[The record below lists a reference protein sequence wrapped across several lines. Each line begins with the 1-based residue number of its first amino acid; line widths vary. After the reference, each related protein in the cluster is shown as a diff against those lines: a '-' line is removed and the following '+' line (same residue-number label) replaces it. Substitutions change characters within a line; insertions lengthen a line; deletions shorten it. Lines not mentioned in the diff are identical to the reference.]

1 LDDLVLSAAVI
12 GGLVALTVTLVVLFL
27 VRRWLL
33 ARPVG
38 AFDCSLRKEELPEK
52 SAAWMLGVARYEADR
67 LDWFKVFGLSPRPG
81 RTLSRTRL
89 VVLETRKAKRGEGNV
104 GAGSVVVRC
113 GYGPLVLELAMS
125 EPDYNGFA
133 AWIESAPPTPPLF
146 SP

>member
-1 LDDLVLSAAVI
+1 LDDLVLSAAVV
-12 GGLVALTVTLVVLFL
+12 GGLVALFILFFVLFL

-38 AFDCSLRKEELPEK
+38 SFDCSLRKDPPPP
-52 SAAWMLGVARYEADR
+52 AGGWMLGVARYEADR
-67 LDWFKVFGLSPRPG
+67 LEWYKVFGLSPKPG
-81 RTLSRTRL
+81 RTLARTRL

-104 GAGSVVVRC
+104 GAGVLVRC
-113 GYGPLVLELAMS
+113 AYGSSLLEFVMT

-133 AWIESAPPTPPLF
+133 AWIESAPPAPPLF

>member
-1 LDDLVLSAAVI
+1 MDDLVLPGALV
-12 GGLVALTVTLVVLFL
+12 GGLIALTVTLVALFL

-38 AFDCSLRKEELPEK
+38 SFDCSLRKDEEEQGD
-52 SAAWMLGVARYEADR
+52 WMLGVARYEADR

-113 GYGPLVLELAMS
+113 GYGALVLELAMS

>member
-1 LDDLVLSAAVI
+1 LDDLVLSAAVV
-12 GGLVALTVTLVVLFL
+12 GGLFALFILLVASFV
-27 VRRWLL
+27 VRRYLL
-33 ARPVG
+33 TRQMG
-38 AFDCSLRKEELPEK
+38 AFDCSLRKDAAP
-52 SAAWMLGVARYEADR
+52 SAGGWMLGVARYEADR

-81 RTLSRTRL
+81 RTLTRTRL

-104 GAGSVVVRC
+104 GSGSVVVRC
-113 GYGPLVLELAMS
+113 GYGPSELELAMS

>member
-12 GGLVALTVTLVVLFL
+12 GGLVALTVTLVALFL

-38 AFDCSLRKEELPEK
+38 AFDCSLRRGLPEE
-52 SAAWMLGVARYEADR
+52 SPTWMLGVARYEADR

-104 GAGSVVVRC
+104 GGGSVVVRC
-113 GYGPLVLELAMS
+113 GYGTLVLELAMS

-133 AWIESAPPTPPLF
+133 AWIESAPPAPPLF

>member
-12 GGLVALTVTLVVLFL
+12 GGLVALFLLFVVLFL

-38 AFDCSLRKEELPEK
+38 AFDCSLRKEPPQE
-52 SAAWMLGVARYEADR
+52 AGGWMLGVARYEADR
-67 LDWFKVFGLSPRPG
+67 LEWFKVFGLSPRPE
-81 RTLSRTRL
+81 RTLARARLMVLDTRRA
-89 VVLETRKAKRGEGNV
+89 RKGEGNV
-104 GAGSVVVRC
+104 GAGVLVRC
-113 GYGPLVLELAMS
+113 GYGSTVLEFVMT

-133 AWIESAPPTPPLF
+133 AWLESAPPAPPLF

>member
-1 LDDLVLSAAVI
+1 MDEVVLSAALF
-12 GGLVALTVTLVVLFL
+12 GGLISLTVAFVVLFL
-27 VRRWLL
+27 LRRWLL

-38 AFDCSLRKEELPEK
+38 SFDCSMRKEPPTP
-52 SAAWMLGVARYEADR
+52 SGGWMLGVARYEADR

-81 RTLSRTRL
+81 RTLARTRL

-113 GYGPLVLELAMS
+113 GYGPSELELAMS